1 MTELHLP
8 WLELAILAPVF
19 GALWTAGVRD
29 PEEAQ
34 RRSLIMTGAT
44 LVCTL
49 GAWLDFAWIGAPEAH
64 DRWSI
69 IVGIL
74 GSERLTID
82 RISSPLLPLAA
93 LVYFVAV
100 LATLR
105 TKVRRTS
112 FSWMLVSETLLLATF
127 SCRDPWGVIALL
139 TLGVVPP
146 LVELRSRGKPTRV
159 FALHMAVFITLLI
172 AGGAMAYRGE
182 AAGLAPIV
190 AVVLLMAAVLI
201 RNGVAPAHCWLTD
214 LFVHATFGS
223 ALLFV
228 TPMVGVYAAVRLV
241 LPIAPDW
248 ALRSMSLL
256 SLATAV
262 YAAGM
267 ALVQKEARRFFCYV
281 FLSHSSLVL
290 VGLEMA
296 TPIGLTGALCL
307 WISVGLALTGFGLTL
322 RAVEARSGRVSLAD
336 YHGLYDHMPK
346 LATFFLLTG
355 LASIGFPGTIGFVGG
370 ELLVE
375 GVVGVYPFVGL
386 AVVLAAALNGIAVMQ
401 AYFRVFTGKRHVAS
415 ISLRSRWQEQAAV
428 LALAVL
434 IVGGGLVPQP
444 GLVAR
449 RDAVDQI
456 LQSRRAVMSAAAK
469 ANPDSEQPLWFADET
484 ASDIETTSSHPR

>member
-34 RRSLIMTGAT
+34 RRSLIMTGAA
-44 LVCTL
+44 LVCAI
-49 GAWLDFAWIGAPEAH
+49 GAWLDFAWIAAPEAH
-64 DRWSI
+64 DRWSL
-69 IVGIL
+69 VANIL
-74 GSERLTID
+74 GSERLSID
-82 RISSPLLPLAA
+82 RVSAPLLPMAA
-93 LVYFVAV
+93 LVYFVTV

-105 TKVRRTS
+105 TKVRRMS
-112 FSWMLVSETLLLATF
+112 FSGMLVAEALLLATF

-139 TLGVVPP
+139 ALGVIPP

-159 FALHMAVFITLLI
+159 FALHMAVFITLLM
-172 AGGAMAYRGE
+172 AGGVMAYRGP
-182 AAGLAPIV
+182 ATGPAPII

-214 LFVHATFGS
+214 LFEHATFGS

-228 TPMVGVYAAVRLV
+228 TPMVGVYA
-241 LPIAPDW
+241 
-248 ALRSMSLL
+248 
-256 SLATAV
+256 
-262 YAAGM
+262 
-267 ALVQKEARRFFCYV
+267 KEARRFFCYV

-290 VGLEMA
+290 VGLETA

-322 RAVEARSGRVSLAD
+322 RAVESRSGRVSLAD

-415 ISLRSRWQEQAAV
+415 ISLRSRWQEQTAV
-428 LALAVL
+428 LVLAVL

-444 GLVAR
+444 GLIAR
-449 RDAVDQI
+449 RDAADQI
-456 LQSRRAVMSAAAK
+456 LDSRRVALPAAAE
-469 ANPDSEQPLWFADET
+469 ANPDAQQQLWFADEA
-484 ASDIETTSSHPR
+484 ASDLKTPLGLAR